1 MKKTLKINMP
11 KLTIGGMER
20 ALVDLLNNSNVC
32 KNYKVDLL
40 IGYNNLEKNYLEMI
54 PKNINVNVLY
64 TGKWGIIGK
73 AIVFL
78 KLIKEIVFPKKYD
91 VSISYAYQHGILA
104 LLTRRESKNNVVF
117 IHNDLINA
125 RKPKEL
131 KKLCKKLKYEKFSK
145 VVCVSE
151 CAKNSFMKIYPN
163 YDGVIKVVNNYIG
176 YKDIENKSKEKID
189 LKKNKK
195 VTFLSVARHEDKHKK
210 ISRIIEATKKLKDE
224 DYDFEVLLIGDGQ
237 DHQLYLD
244 MINQYNLNN
253 IKVLGSKLNPFP
265 YFKIA
270 DAFVFS
276 SMYEGY
282 GLVLNEAR
290 VLNLPII
297 TTDVADA
304 AMITKEGYGILCE
317 NSKNG
322 VYEGMKEF
330 LQNGY
335 KLDKKFDAKKF
346 NDKITKDLDNILK

>member
-1 MKKTLKINMP
+1 MKKKLKINMP

-20 ALVDLLNNSNVC
+20 ALVDLLNNSNIT
-32 KNYKVDLL
+32 KDYEIDLL
-40 IGYNNLEKNYLEMI
+40 IGYNNLEKNYLSML
-54 PKNINVNVLY
+54 PKTINVKVLY
-64 TGKWGIIGK
+64 TGKWNVIGK
-73 AIVFL
+73 GIVFL
-78 KLIKEIVFPKKYD
+78 KLMFKILFPKKYD

-104 LLTRRESKNNVVF
+104 TLTRRESKNNVIF

-125 RKPKEL
+125 REPKALE
-131 KKLCKKLKYEKFSK
+131 KLCKRLKYEKFSK

-151 CAKNSFMKIYPN
+151 CAKKAFLKIYPN
-163 YDGVIKVVNNYIG
+163 YSGNIKVINNYID

-189 LKKNKK
+189 LKKSQK

-210 ISRIIEATKKLKDE
+210 ISRIIDAAKRLKE
-224 DYDFEVLLIGDGQ
+224 EGYDFEVLLIGDGQ
-237 DHQLYLD
+237 DHSLYLE
-244 MINQYNLNN
+244 MINQYKTDN
-253 IKVLGSKLNPFP
+253 INVLGSRLNPFP

-276 SMYEGY
+276 SQYEGY

-317 NSKNG
+317 NSSDG
-322 VYEGMKEF
+322 VYLGMKKF
-330 LQNGY
+330 LDEGY
-335 KLDKKFDAKKF
+335 ELKTKFDAKKF
-346 NDKITKDLDNILK
+346 NSKISKELDNILR

>member
-1 MKKTLKINMP
+1 MKKKLKINMP

-20 ALVDLLNNSNVC
+20 ALLDLLNNSNIC
-32 KNYKVDLL
+32 KDYEVDLL
-40 IGYNNLEKNYLEMI
+40 IGYNNLEKNYLDML

-64 TGKWGIIGK
+64 TGKWGILGK
-73 AIVFL
+73 GIVFL
-78 KLIKEIVFPKKYD
+78 KLITQILFPKKYD

-104 LLTRRESKNNVVF
+104 LLTRRESKNNIIF

-125 RKPKEL
+125 REPKAL

-151 CAKNSFMKIYPN
+151 CAKKAFLKIYPN
-163 YDGVIKVVNNYIG
+163 YSGNIKVINNYID
-176 YKDIENKSKEKID
+176 YKDIEKKSKEKID
-189 LKKNKK
+189 LKKDKK
-195 VTFLSVARHEDKHKK
+195 ITFLSVARHEDKHKK
-210 ISRIIEATKKLKDE
+210 ISRIIDATKKLKDE
-224 DYDFEVLLIGDGQ
+224 GYDFKVLLIGDGQ
-237 DHQLYLD
+237 DHKLYLD
-244 MINQYNLNN
+244 MISQYKVDN
-253 IKVLGSKLNPFP
+253 IDVLGSRLNPFP

-276 SMYEGY
+276 SQYEGY

-317 NSKNG
+317 NSSDG
-322 VYEGMKEF
+322 VYVGMKEF

-335 KLDKKFDAKKF
+335 KLEKKFDAKKF
-346 NDKITKDLDNILK
+346 NDRITKELDSILR